1 MSKAKNWPAYSTWL
15 EDMHIN
21 IRNEIKTLCDTM
33 IEQQQIIAKKD
44 KQIESLK
51 NKLAKRN
58 KIT

>member
-1 MSKAKNWPAYSTWL
+1 MSKAKNWPVYSTWL

-21 IRNEIKTLCDTM
+21 IRNEIKTLCD
-33 IEQQQIIAKKD
+33 IVNEQQKIIDKKD
-44 KQIESLK
+44 RQIESLK

>member
-21 IRNEIKTLCDTM
+21 IRNEIKSLCD
-33 IEQQQIIAKKD
+33 IVNEQQKIIDKKD

>member
-21 IRNEIKTLCDTM
+21 IRDEIKTLCDTM

-44 KQIESLK
+44 RQIEVLK

>member
-1 MSKAKNWPAYSTWL
+1 MSKGKNWPAYSTWL